1 MSSSQLSIQ
10 LYTVRR
16 ALSEDTPGTLRRV
29 ADIGYRQVEPFGFVD
44 KADQYQELFAEVGFS
59 APSGHAGL
67 VGPDRDQAATFAA
80 AAKLGMTTV
89 IDPSIDRRRWTTRED
104 IAAIAADLN
113 QAAKAAGERGLRVGY
128 HNHAFETATRFDGVT
143 ALEVLA
149 EHLDEGVV
157 LEVDTYWAEVGGVS
171 AAELLGR
178 LGDRVQFIHVKDG
191 PITENGNDQLV
202 VGTGSIDVE
211 GILAAAPQALRVV
224 EFDGFHGDIFDA
236 IRDSFT
242 YLTTHGV
249 TP

>member
-10 LYTVRR
+10 LYSVRH
-16 ALSEDTPGTLRRV
+16 ALADDTPGTLRRI
-29 ADIGYRQVEPFGFVD
+29 ADIGFRQVEPFGFVD

-59 APSGHAGL
+59 APSGHASL
-67 VGPDRDQAATFAA
+67 VGGDQAGSFAA
-80 AAKLGMTTV
+80 AAKLGMGTV
-89 IDPSIDRRRWTTRED
+89 IDPSIDRRRWTTRD
-104 IAAIAADLN
+104 DVAGVAADLN

-128 HNHAFETATRFDGVT
+128 HNHAFETATKIDGVT

-191 PITENGNDQLV
+191 PITENGNDQV
-202 VGTGSIDVE
+202 AAGNGSVDVL
-211 GILAAAPQALRVV
+211 GILEAAPHALRIV
-224 EFDGFHGDIFDA
+224 EFDGFNGDIFEA

-242 YLTTHGV
+242 YLTAHGV
-249 TP
+249 TA